1 MSPIQEANQKSH
13 QLLKRRHF
21 LQTCG
26 TGTGMMALGSMSSKQ
41 NDIFVEHFKN

>member
-1 MSPIQEANQKSH
+1 MSPIQQANQTSH

-26 TGTGMMALGSMSSKQ
+26 MGMTTLGSMSSKQ